1 MNNQRDNTPLTAAE
15 DYHQRRASIEAL
27 LGELRGKLE
36 DHGQRAA
43 ADPQNWGYSGDLGHI
58 VEKLREINDFLR

>member
-1 MNNQRDNTPLTAAE
+1 MNSQRDNAPLLAAE
-15 DYHQRRASIEAL
+15 DYRQRRASIDAL

-36 DHGQRAA
+36 DHAQRAA
-43 ADPQNWGYSGDLGHI
+43 ADPKNWGYADLGHI